1 MPEMDGKE
9 FCKQIK
15 QDIHPCHIPFIMLT
29 ALASENYQKEGLTV
43 GADDYLI
50 KPFNPDILLSKISNI
65 LQSRTLIS
73 RQAKTLQALKPEEVP
88 FEDKDSQF
96 LLNLI
101 EIIKN
106 NLSNSDL
113 KIDDLGKELGMSH
126 TPFYKKIKQLTNQT
140 PNDFLKNIRL
150 EQAKKLLLDSNL
162 NINEIAYSTGFS
174 SPKYFRECF
183 KKQYGESPSD
193 FLEHNNK

>member
-1 MPEMDGKE
+1 M
-9 FCKQIK
+9 FLI
-15 QDIHPCHIPFIMLT
+15 I
-29 ALASENYQKEGLTV
+29 SEI
-43 GADDYLI
+43 YL
-50 KPFNPDILLSKISNI
+50 FLFRTHVNI

>member
-1 MPEMDGKE
+1 
-9 FCKQIK
+9 
-15 QDIHPCHIPFIMLT
+15 
-29 ALASENYQKEGLTV
+29 
-43 GADDYLI
+43 
-50 KPFNPDILLSKISNI
+50 
-65 LQSRTLIS
+65 
-73 RQAKTLQALKPEEVP
+73 
-88 FEDKDSQF
+88 
-96 LLNLI
+96 
-101 EIIKN
+101 
-106 NLSNSDL
+106 
-113 KIDDLGKELGMSH
+113 MSH